1 MNEKN
6 GKVKHA
12 DRKVAIIGPN
22 DCTAGNRQLYETK
35 TPESRK
41 EQTMEKNRP
50 CKNAGTRAVPYKF
63 CL

>member
-35 TPESRK
+35 TPES
-41 EQTMEKNRP
+41 
-50 CKNAGTRAVPYKF
+50 
-63 CL
+63 

>member
-41 EQTMEKNRP
+41 EQTMENNCS
-50 CKNAGTRAVPYKF
+50 CKKARTRVVPYKF
-63 CL
+63 YL